1 MLRQTKTWDVR
12 CPQGLARMFPRAKRK
27 GYYYKVDREQAQE
40 ICRLLS
46 KEYGVPVPKV
56 QPNAPPDSYGAAQ
69 HDSKSN
75 KCKIWVQ
82 GRGHM
87 KTVFHEWYHT
97 LEWYTNGKY
106 DSHDNRG
113 GPSSLAWQF
122 ADRMFD
128 ALRSTK

>member
-56 QPNAPPDSYGAAQ
+56 QPETPVDCNGAALPGKVWM
-69 HDSKSN
+69 H
-75 KCKIWVQ
+75 
-82 GRGHM
+82 GRAHM

-97 LEWYTNGKY
+97 LEWYTKGKY
-106 DSHDNRG
+106 NSHDRQG

-128 ALRSTK
+128 ALRST